1 MKILHLNVKKKWFD
15 LVAYGEKKI
24 EYREYKPYWISRLM
38 GNRTNTKE
46 LYFIHYD
53 EIHIKNGFSRNGKS
67 APIIKLTH
75 VKTTLERVEYP
86 ETVETKM
93 CFCIYLGRIV
103 YLSWGD
109 AL

>member
-38 GNRTNTKE
+38 ENSH
-46 LYFIHYD
+46 FIHYD

-75 VKTTLERVEYP
+75 EKTILERVKYP
-86 ETVETKM
+86 ETEEIKM

-103 YLSWGD
+103 YLSWED

>member
-38 GNRTNTKE
+38 ENSH
-46 LYFIHYD
+46 FIHYD
-53 EIHIKNGFSRNGKS
+53 EIHIKNGYSRNGKP

-93 CFCIYLGRIV
+93 CFCIYLGEIV
-103 YLSWGD
+103 YLLWGD